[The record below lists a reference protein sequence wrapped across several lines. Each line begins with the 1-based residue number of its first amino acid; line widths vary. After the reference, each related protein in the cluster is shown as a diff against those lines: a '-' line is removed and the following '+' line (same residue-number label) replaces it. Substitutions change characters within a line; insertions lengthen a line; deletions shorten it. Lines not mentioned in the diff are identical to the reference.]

1 MGSRRALVLVVALSS
16 IAGCTRLS
24 GCVARLTGDGWAIEK
39 IEERWNAEDAKE
51 DRILFVNGKSWE
63 NLGMQVEKIAELR
76 GPGDARVLAF
86 RALSC
91 VECEPDLL
99 LTVRSTESEKVVTEP
114 FPGKMTEIDENTGVS
129 NGKPFAEIHAYVGKC
144 REGDPTEV
152 VVIDSLALAAGR
164 AKREILEPTTEGLRV
179 VRTES
184 GIAELLAFKPP
195 YGCREIKGVDR
206 DVEY

>member
-1 MGSRRALVLVVALSS
+1 MDRRRITTIAFLLLL
-16 IAGCTRLS
+16 AGCARLS
-24 GCVARLTGDGWAIEK
+24 GCVARLTGDGWAIDR

-51 DRILFVNGKSWE
+51 DRIAFVNGKSWE
-63 NLGMQVEKIAELR
+63 NLGMQVEKVAELR
-76 GPGDARVLAF
+76 GPGETRVLAF

-99 LTVRSTESEKVVTEP
+99 LTIRSTENEKVVTEP
-114 FPGKMTEIDENTGVS
+114 FPGKMNEVDEKTGVAT
-129 NGKPFAEIHAYVGKC
+129 GKPFAEIHAYVGKC
-144 REGDPTEV
+144 REGDAAEV
-152 VVIDSLALAAGR
+152 IVVDSLALAAGR
-164 AKREILEPTTEGLRV
+164 ANRKVIESTTTGLNV
-179 VRTES
+179 VRTEH